1 MIRIAIVEDE
11 QLFREKILRYLHRY
25 EEKNKQSFSVKTFE
39 NGMQFLTDYHPEYD
53 IIFMD
58 IEMPYLNG
66 METAKRIRKVD
77 SRTAIAFITNMANYA
92 VQGYEVEAIDFIV
105 KPFTY
110 EVFEYKL
117 GRILSRTEDKR
128 EKSSIIVK
136 SDNLVHNI
144 RITKLRYV
152 EISGHTLIYHMEKEQ
167 LEMRG
172 SMREAEQ
179 LLEGHGFCKCSQSY
193 LVNLRFITRIEANDV
208 YLGDF
213 AIPISRGRKKDVVRA
228 MSDFM
233 ARL

>member
-1 MIRIAIVEDE
+1 
-11 QLFREKILRYLHRY
+11 
-25 EEKNKQSFSVKTFE
+25 
-39 NGMQFLTDYHPEYD
+39 
-53 IIFMD
+53 
-58 IEMPYLNG
+58 
-66 METAKRIRKVD
+66 
-77 SRTAIAFITNMANYA
+77 MANYA

-128 EKSSIIVK
+128 EKSSIIVR
-136 SDNLVHNI
+136 SDDQVHNI

-193 LVNLRFITRIEANDV
+193 LVNLRFITRIETNDV

-213 AIPISRGRKKDVVRA
+213 AIHISRGRKKDVVRA